1 MSPDSTPPRA
11 ENVCFT
17 IHGIGVSGGIAVGHA
32 HLFHGMSTEVAH
44 YEIASHD
51 VGREQRRYDRA
62 VKEVR
67 DELQALT
74 DDVLH
79 GPASELAPFVNVHRM
94 LLEDAAV
101 SEAPRD
107 IIREQRCNAEWA
119 LKQQMEVLLAQFD
132 EIDDAYLRER
142 KTDVKQ
148 VVERVLQALTRDA
161 QAAASVAPP
170 EDGSILVA
178 HDLSP
183 ADVILFKQHRFAAL
197 RSILAAPPRTP
208 RSSPAA

>member
-1 MSPDSTPPRA
+1 MSPDPATPSA
-11 ENVCFT
+11 ENACFT
-17 IHGIGVSGGIAVGHA
+17 IHGIGVSGGIAIGHA

-94 LLEDAAV
+94 LLEVAAF
-101 SEAPRD
+101 SEA
-107 IIREQRCNAEWA
+107 C
-119 LKQQMEVLLAQFD
+119 
-132 EIDDAYLRER
+132 
-142 KTDVKQ
+142 
-148 VVERVLQALTRDA
+148 VEKSGKSL
-161 QAAASVAPP
+161 
-170 EDGSILVA
+170 
-178 HDLSP
+178 
-183 ADVILFKQHRFAAL
+183 
-197 RSILAAPPRTP
+197 
-208 RSSPAA
+208 